1 MNEMMNNECMTTG
14 STSTAGAIKSNYCS
28 FRKTYAVWTLKIHI
42 CGKFQWP
49 NQSEITN
56 LLYMGQSSKYLN
68 YAKTQVA

>member
-28 FRKTYAVWTLKIHI
+28 FRKTYAIWTLKIHI

-49 NQSEITN
+49 N
-56 LLYMGQSSKYLN
+56 
-68 YAKTQVA
+68 